1 MIEAISFDATG
12 TLFAARDLGG
22 DYSRILARHGIDLA
36 PAELRGAIVEAWREL
51 GCVADPAHDR
61 FARHPRG
68 ARGFWRDV
76 LDRVCALAGVER
88 PSAFAAAELFDH
100 FGRGEAWR
108 LYDDTLPALDALAE
122 AGLRLVVASNWD
134 ERLPGVIDAL
144 GVGDRFDSVVYSS
157 AVGFE
162 KPHPNLFATV
172 ARRLDL
178 PPERILH
185 VGDRRLEDL
194 EGAQSAGFAALLL
207 ARGGDDEG
215 DLASLGEIT
224 GRLAG
229 LA

>member
-12 TLFAARDLGG
+12 TLFTARDLGG
-22 DYSRILARHGIDLA
+22 DYARILERHGITLT
-36 PAELRGAIVEAWREL
+36 PAELRSTVVQVWREL
-51 GCVADPAHDR
+51 GCVADPAQDR

-76 LDRVCALAGVER
+76 LDRVCALSSVVR

-108 LYDDTLPALDALAE
+108 LYDDATPALETLAA

-134 ERLPGVIDAL
+134 ERLPGVLDAL
-144 GVGDRFDSVVYSS
+144 GIGERFESVVFSA

-162 KPHPNLFATV
+162 KPHPNLFAAV

-207 ARGGDDEG
+207 ARGADQAG
-215 DLASLGEIT
+215 DLDSLAEIT
-224 GRLAG
+224 GRLAS